1 MNTVEK
7 MPSSRALLQRAT
19 VRFESE
25 DESNPLLFELEM
37 PDLKPPDDL
46 AAVSSSLKLLA
57 EEMRSMR
64 TSMQYLVAE
73 NTLLRSRQSEREK
86 LAQELHMQKHYASAS
101 AQLIQVTQQQAAMLD
116 ALRAFS
122 LTFDT
127 TLA

>member
-1 MNTVEK
+1 
-7 MPSSRALLQRAT
+7 
-19 VRFESE
+19 
-25 DESNPLLFELEM
+25 
-37 PDLKPPDDL
+37 
-46 AAVSSSLKLLA
+46 
-57 EEMRSMR
+57 MR